1 MDLTYKDFNV
11 AGEKSFKFQIKHA
24 IWSPNRDM
32 VALSDSQGRIHL
44 HRFLNM
50 DLIWSLKPED
60 LGINDD
66 DAFSKVDKAVCHCLC
81 WRPDGEGYF

>member
-24 IWSPNRDM
+24 VWSPNRDM
-32 VALSDSQGRIHL
+32 VALSDSEGIIHL

-60 LGINDD
+60 LAINDD
-66 DAFSKVDKAVCHCLC
+66 DAFSKVDKAVCNCLC
-81 WRPDGEGYF
+81 WRPDGEGF